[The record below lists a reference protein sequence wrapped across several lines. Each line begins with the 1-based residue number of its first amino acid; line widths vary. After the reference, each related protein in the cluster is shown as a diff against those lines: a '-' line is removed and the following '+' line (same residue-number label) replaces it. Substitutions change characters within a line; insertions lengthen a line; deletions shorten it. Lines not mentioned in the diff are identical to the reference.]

1 MTARPHVVNQQPY
14 QDIILQHARS
24 PRGYCQ
30 SLERA
35 ESVTLANPVCG
46 DEVTVMRRWT
56 AEGLLELGFHC
67 QACLLCKASA
77 SVMVSTLSGLAME
90 PAAAL
95 VRLLQT
101 TFPTPGPALP
111 PNISADLVALYDL
124 RRYPTRAQ
132 CVLLPWDAIN
142 KLLYN

>member
-1 MTARPHVVNQQPY
+1 MTARPPEVNQQPY
-14 QDIILQHARS
+14 QDIILQHAKS

-56 AEGLLELGFHC
+56 ADGLLELGFHC

-77 SVMVSTLSGLAME
+77 SVMVSTLSGLPKE
-90 PAAAL
+90 PTTAL
-95 VRLLQT
+95 VQLVQT
-101 TFPTPGPALP
+101 TFPSSGQDLP
-111 PNISADLVALYDL
+111 PNISGDLVALYDL

-132 CVLLPWDAIN
+132 CVLLPWDAIT

>member
-1 MTARPHVVNQQPY
+1 MTARPPEFEQQPY
-14 QDIILQHARS
+14 QDIILLHARS

-30 SLERA
+30 SLEQS

-56 AEGLLELGFHC
+56 SEGGLELGFHC

-77 SVMVSTLSGLAME
+77 SVMVSALSGLAME
-90 PAAAL
+90 SAAAMVLL
-95 VRLLQT
+95 VQT
-101 TFPTPGPALP
+101 TFPALGQDLS
-111 PNISADLVALYDL
+111 PNISGDLDALYDL
-124 RRYPTRAQ
+124 RRYPTRMQ
-132 CVLLPWDAIN
+132 CVLLPWDAIA

>member
-1 MTARPHVVNQQPY
+1 MTARPPAVNQQPY
-14 QDIILQHARS
+14 QDIILQHAKS
-24 PRGYCQ
+24 PRGYFQ

-56 AEGLLELGFHC
+56 ADGLLELGFHC

-77 SVMVSTLSGLAME
+77 SVMVSALSGLALDS
-90 PAAAL
+90 AAVL
-95 VRLLQT
+95 VRLVQT
-101 TFPTPGPALP
+101 TFPTSGQDLP
-111 PNISADLVALYDL
+111 PNFSGDLVALYDL

-132 CVLLPWDAIN
+132 CVLLPWDAIT